1 MVRQGQKEGM
11 RWRALAL
18 PFLLSVLVMLLLY
31 LLSPDSAV
39 GPGILST
46 ERAPAPEKVR
56 TWSHSSGATIR
67 QVVQRGDLGSN
78 GLLLQQTGH
87 LSDSV
92 SVVTPLCHRCAFFIE
107 QTSLSKSVPPGG
119 LARYELSVKNTGE
132 CDGKLSLSPSSRQGW
147 EVETKP
153 SSPIALSAGGSVAVV
168 LNHIAPTDALSDTV
182 DVVTLAATLDCT
194 SCGNS
199 ARQTLFF
206 TTKVERVFGVE
217 LSPDRFSSAAA
228 GETVHFTHTLVNKG
242 NHTAVFSF
250 ESSSALGSSIVM
262 PPETTVGPY
271 RSKIVPFDIVVLPS
285 AEKGQTDTVVITA
298 TLTNAPH
305 IFDSVVDQI
314 QVLVSGCDVDLY
326 IPEPVQSAMPGESV
340 TYTLSVQNTGVYP
353 GIAGI
358 KVNPPEGW
366 PSPVVILPPATTLL
380 PEASADWKA
389 ILTVPLDEEPGEKT
403 TLVTAVLTSTV
414 FSKTNTAPGNI
425 STLVLTPRA
434 DIEAGLVKTLFVTDE
449 VINGGTEVTFAHTV
463 TNTGNLAGTFDFQ
476 VHSAQGWAHTV
487 PSSDSWQI
495 DESKL
500 VTFSVTIPPRASIFS
515 DTLVITAIPQ
525 CSPAHSA
532 AAIDGIRD
540 GRVFLPVVIYCGC
553 PVEPLQNGD
562 FETGDLSSWRY
573 GGKLPVELVSGLSGC
588 CSAQLGHSG
597 FGCSSV
603 PEGSAWLEQTFSVP
617 SGPPACGQPR
627 LSFRYEMHTQ
637 DRKTNDAFEVYLKS
651 GSREYL
657 ILEVGNTGSKT
668 GCGGDEAVISG
679 TCTIDLVDPTD
690 CNGNPIDADFLCT
703 DVTLRFENSNLNH
716 NWYNTWTLVDDVA
729 YTW

>member
-11 RWRALAL
+11 RWRTLAL
-18 PFLLSVLVMLLLY
+18 PFLLPVLVMLLLY

-39 GPGILST
+39 GPGILSA
-46 ERAPAPEKVR
+46 ERSPVPETVR
-56 TWSHSSGATIR
+56 TWAHFSGATIR
-67 QVVQRGDLGSN
+67 QVVQMEDLGSS
-78 GLLLQQTGH
+78 GFSLKETGY
-87 LSDSV
+87 LSGNV
-92 SVVTPLCHRCAFFIE
+92 GVVTPLCHRCAFFIE
-107 QTSLSKSVPPGG
+107 QTSLSQSVPPGG
-119 LARYELSVKNTGE
+119 LARYELSVQNTGE
-132 CDGKLSLSPSSRQGW
+132 CDGTLTLSPFSQQGW
-147 EVETKP
+147 EVETNP
-153 SSPIALSAGGSVAVV
+153 SSSIALPAGESVAVV
-168 LNHIAPTDALSDTV
+168 LSHIAPTDAQSGTV

-194 SCGNS
+194 ACGNS
-199 ARQTLFF
+199 DRQKLFF
-206 TTKVERVFGVE
+206 TTKVERVLGVE
-217 LSPDRFSSAAA
+217 LSPDRFASAAA
-228 GETVHFTHTLVNKG
+228 GETVHFTHTLVNEG
-242 NHTAVFSF
+242 NCTAVFSF
-250 ESSSALGSSIVM
+250 ESSSALGSSVEM
-262 PPETTVGPY
+262 PLETTVGPY
-271 RSKIVPFDIVVLPS
+271 RSTVVPFDIVVLPS

-298 TLTNAPH
+298 TLTNAPQT
-305 IFDSVVDQI
+305 FDSVVDQI

-326 IPEPVQSAMPGESV
+326 IPEPIQSAMPGESV
-340 TYTLSVQNTGVYP
+340 TYTLTVQNTGVYP
-353 GIAGI
+353 GAAGI

-366 PSPVVILPPATTLL
+366 SSPVVLLPPTTTLL
-380 PEASADWKA
+380 PDASADWKA
-389 ILTVPLDEEPGEKT
+389 ILTVPLDEVPGEKST
-403 TLVTAVLTSTV
+403 FITAVLTSTV

-449 VINGGTEVTFAHTV
+449 VINGGAEVTFAHTV

-476 VHSAQGWAHTV
+476 VHSAQGWGHTV

-500 VTFSVTIPPRASIFS
+500 VTFSVTVLPRMSIFS

-525 CSPAHSA
+525 LAPAHSA
-532 AAIDGIRD
+532 AATDGIRD
-540 GRVFLPVVIYCGC
+540 GRVFLPLVIYCGC

-573 GGKLPVELVSGLSGC
+573 GGKLPVELAPGLSGC

-617 SGPPACGQPR
+617 SGPPACGLPR

-637 DRKTNDAFEVYLKS
+637 DRKTNDTFEVYLKS
-651 GSREYL
+651 GTREHL

-679 TCTIDLVDPTD
+679 TCTIDLVNPTD

-703 DVTLRFENSNLNH
+703 DVTLHFENSNRNH
-716 NWYNTWTLVDDVA
+716 NWYNTWTIVDDVA